1 MSIPSL
7 RILLFDDDASLR
19 ATLRICVEAAS
30 HQCMEAKDG
39 HDAQE
44 WLEGHLVD
52 LMVTDYQMPG
62 ITGLELI
69 QWIKSH
75 KKTKGLPIIFYS
87 GQLTADLK
95 ARALHSG
102 SSAVLEKPFSFQEF
116 LLLISQVGGESL
128 A

>member
-1 MSIPSL
+1 MQDKME
-7 RILLFDDDASLR
+7 ILLVDDDASLR
-19 ATLRICVEAAS
+19 ATLRICVGAAG

-44 WLEGHLVD
+44 WLEGHFVD

-69 QWIKSH
+69 QWVKSH
-75 KKTKGLPIIFYS
+75 KKTKSLPIIFYS

>member
-1 MSIPSL
+1 
-7 RILLFDDDASLR
+7 
-19 ATLRICVEAAS
+19 
-30 HQCMEAKDG
+30 MEAKDG

-62 ITGLELI
+62 ITGLQLI
-69 QWIKSH
+69 QWVKSH
-75 KKTKGLPIIFYS
+75 KKTECLPIVFYS

-102 SSAVLEKPFSFQEF
+102 ASAVLEKPFSFQEF
-116 LLLISQVGGESL
+116 LHLIAQVGGESL